1 MGIFDEQ
8 IRQRKHG
15 DQELFEDSILRMA
28 SAVVGQDVAGSMAT
42 ERIVTKEAVDDI
54 LKFYRINPVDI
65 PSHVTD
71 PDEQLEYALRPHG
84 IMHRMV
90 ALTEGWYKDA
100 FGPMIAYRASDGA
113 PVPMF
118 PKPYLGYWFRDESGR
133 KTTVNASN
141 AGDFAL
147 EARCFYRP
155 LPLGKIGVR
164 DLLGYMR
171 QCLNA
176 VDVAL
181 LLSISLLVTLIGML
195 LPPIVKVLTGYVAT
209 TGSYAVLWSTA
220 AFLLCTALAHQ
231 LMTASRE
238 IAVNRIRTKT
248 STQLS
253 SAFMM
258 RILSLPATF
267 FRDYSAGELASRSMA
282 AKSLVELIVS
292 NVVSLGTT
300 AVFSLLYVVQIG
312 AFAPALMWPAVLIIA
327 ATIAVMLATSLVQM
341 RVTRQQ
347 MEYAAKE
354 NGKSFA
360 LIYGVQ
366 KIKLAGAE
374 KRAFAQ
380 WARSYTKSAELQ
392 YNPPFF
398 LKVSGAV
405 STAVSLAGAIVLY
418 YLAAVSGVTPSDY
431 IAFFAAY
438 GMVMGAFTSL
448 AGVVQATAQIKPYL
462 DMMEPILEA
471 EPEVAE
477 NKEILTELT
486 GRVELSGVRFR
497 YDEHMPYVID
507 GMDLTIRAG
516 EYVAIVGKSGCGKS
530 TLVRLLL
537 GFETPEK
544 GAIYYDGKDI
554 AGLDL
559 RSLRRRIGA
568 VTQDGSLFQED
579 IFSNI
584 TISAPHLSEG
594 GRLGGRRDRRHRRRH
609 PRHADGHADHDLG
622 RVGRHLGRAE
632 AAPHDCAR
640 RGAQAAR
647 AHLRRGHERAGQP
660 HAKAGVRSARRAEV
674 HAHRHRAPAVDHQE
688 LRPHPVSRRRPHR
701 RGRHLRR
708 AHRERR
714 PVRRA
719 RGTPAPRYSGL
730 SERARCTSPSPSSST
745 RISSPARTTPVPPPS
760 RRCPRV
766 GRCSRLPGS
775 R

>member
-1 MGIFDEQ
+1 MGIFDDQ

-28 SAVVGQDVAGSMAT
+28 SAVVGQDAAGSMAT

-65 PSHVTD
+65 PPNVTD
-71 PDEQLEYALRPHG
+71 PEEQLEYALRPHG

-90 ALTEGWYKDA
+90 ALTKGWHKDA

-118 PKPYLGYWFRDESGR
+118 PKPYRGYWFRDETGR
-133 KTTVNASN
+133 KTTVNAGN
-141 AGDFAL
+141 EGNFAS

-155 LPLGKIGVR
+155 LPLGKMGVR
-164 DLLGYMR
+164 DLFVYMR

-176 VDVAL
+176 ADVGL
-181 LLSISLLVTLIGML
+181 LLIISLIVTLIGML
-195 LPPIVKVLTGYVAT
+195 LPPIVKILTGYVAN

-220 AFLLCTALAHQ
+220 AFLLCTALAQQ
-231 LMTASRE
+231 LMAASRE
-238 IAVNRIRTKT
+238 ICVNRIRTKT
-248 STQLS
+248 SIS
-253 SAFMM
+253 VVSAFMM

-267 FRDYSAGELASRSMA
+267 FRDFSAGELANRSMA
-282 AKSLVELIVS
+282 ADSLVQLIAA
-292 NVVSLGTT
+292 NVISLGTT

-312 AFAPALMWPAVLIIA
+312 TFTPSLMWPAILVIA
-327 ATIAVMLATSLVQM
+327 ATIVVMLATSLLQM
-341 RVTRQQ
+341 RVTHQQ

-392 YNPPFF
+392 YNPPLF
-398 LKVSGAV
+398 LKISDAV
-405 STAVSLAGAIVLY
+405 GTAVSMTGAIVLY
-418 YLAAVSGVTPSDY
+418 YLAASSGVTPSDY

-438 GMVMGAFTSL
+438 GMLMGAFASL
-448 AGVVQATAQIKPYL
+448 AGVVQATAQIKPIL
-462 DMMEPILEA
+462 NMLKPILEA

-477 NKEILTELT
+477 NKEILTELS
-486 GRVELSGVRFR
+486 GRIEISGVRFR
-497 YDEHMPYVID
+497 YDDKMPYVID
-507 GMDLTIRAG
+507 GLDLTIRPG

-544 GAIYYDGKDI
+544 GAIYYDSKNLSSI
-554 AGLDL
+554 DL

-568 VTQDGSLFQED
+568 VTQDGSLFQES

-584 TISAPHLSEG
+584 TISAPGLTEEDAWEAAEVARIADDIRAMPMGMQTMISEG
-594 GRLGGRRDRRHRRRH
+594 SGGISGGQKQRLMI
-609 PRHADGHADHDLG
+609 
-622 RVGRHLGRAE
+622 
-632 AAPHDCAR
+632 
-640 RGAQAAR
+640 AR
-647 AHLRRGHERAGQP
+647 AVAPKPRVLIFDEAT
-660 HAKAGVRSARRAEV
+660 SALDNRTQKQVSEALDALNCTRIV
-674 HAHRHRAPAVDHQE
+674 IAHRLSTIKNCDRILYLEDGRIVEDGTYDE
-688 LRPHPVSRRRPHR
+688 LIEAGGPFAELV
-701 RGRHLRR
+701 
-708 AHRERR
+708 ERQ
-714 PVRRA
+714 
-719 RGTPAPRYSGL
+719 
-730 SERARCTSPSPSSST
+730 
-745 RISSPARTTPVPPPS
+745 
-760 RRCPRV
+760 
-766 GRCSRLPGS
+766 RLDT
-775 R
+775 

>member
-1 MGIFDEQ
+1 MGIFDDQ

-28 SAVVGQDVAGSMAT
+28 SAVVGQNAAGSMAT

-65 PSHVTD
+65 PPNVTD
-71 PDEQLEYALRPHG
+71 PEEQLEYALRPHG

-90 ALTEGWYKDA
+90 ALTKGWHKDA

-118 PKPYLGYWFRDESGR
+118 PKPYRGYWFRDETGR
-133 KTTVNASN
+133 KTTVNAGN
-141 AGDFAL
+141 EGNFAS

-155 LPLGKIGVR
+155 LPLGKMGVR
-164 DLLGYMR
+164 DLFVYMR

-176 VDVAL
+176 ADVGL
-181 LLSISLLVTLIGML
+181 LLIISLIVTLIGML
-195 LPPIVKVLTGYVAT
+195 LPPIVKILTGYVAN

-220 AFLLCTALAHQ
+220 AFLLCTALAQQ
-231 LMTASRE
+231 LMAASRE
-238 IAVNRIRTKT
+238 ICVNRIRTKT
-248 STQLS
+248 SIS
-253 SAFMM
+253 VVSAFMM

-267 FRDYSAGELASRSMA
+267 FRDFSAGELANRSMA
-282 AKSLVELIVS
+282 ADSLVQLITA
-292 NVVSLGTT
+292 NVISLGTT

-312 AFAPALMWPAVLIIA
+312 TFTPSLMWPAILVIA
-327 ATIAVMLATSLVQM
+327 ATIVVMLATSLLQM
-341 RVTRQQ
+341 RVTHQQ

-392 YNPPFF
+392 YNPPLF
-398 LKVSGAV
+398 LKISDAV
-405 STAVSLAGAIVLY
+405 GTAVSMTGAIVLY
-418 YLAAVSGVTPSDY
+418 YLAASSGVTPSDY

-438 GMVMGAFTSL
+438 GMLMGAFASL
-448 AGVVQATAQIKPYL
+448 AGVVQATAQIKPIL
-462 DMMEPILEA
+462 NMLKPILEA

-477 NKEILTELT
+477 NKEILTELS
-486 GRVELSGVRFR
+486 GRIEISGVRFR
-497 YDEHMPYVID
+497 YDDKMPYVID
-507 GMDLTIRAG
+507 GLDLTIRPG

-544 GAIYYDGKDI
+544 GAIYYDNKNLSSI
-554 AGLDL
+554 DL

-568 VTQDGSLFQED
+568 VTQDGSLFQEN

-584 TISAPHLSEG
+584 TISAPGLTEEDAWEAAEVARIADDIRAMPMGMQTMISEG
-594 GRLGGRRDRRHRRRH
+594 SGGISGGQKQRLMIARAVAPKPRVLIFDEATSALDNRTQKQVSEALDALNCTRIVIAHRLSTIKNCDRILYLE
-609 PRHADGHADHDLG
+609 DGHIVEDGTYDELIEAG
-622 RVGRHLGRAE
+622 GPFAE
-632 AAPHDCAR
+632 
-640 RGAQAAR
+640 
-647 AHLRRGHERAGQP
+647 LVERQ
-660 HAKAGVRSARRAEV
+660 
-674 HAHRHRAPAVDHQE
+674 
-688 LRPHPVSRRRPHR
+688 
-701 RGRHLRR
+701 
-708 AHRERR
+708 
-714 PVRRA
+714 
-719 RGTPAPRYSGL
+719 
-730 SERARCTSPSPSSST
+730 
-745 RISSPARTTPVPPPS
+745 
-760 RRCPRV
+760 
-766 GRCSRLPGS
+766 RLDT
-775 R
+775 